1 VNGNRLYDAN
11 EVWSETDPLNEDSDG
26 DGLPDG
32 WEIDNGLD
40 PLDNGVDNFRTAN
53 PNDPQTFTHSSQSEL
68 TRNGGGDDPDEDDF
82 TNLQELANGTRPLEN
97 DKVPPAPANSITI
110 GPGEDGSIGNA
121 LNLNEFT
128 DWTINDLLILDEYEG
143 DGINNQ
149 GTDTYLANDGFD
161 SSRDIVAFYFRD
173 GGADGKL
180 YFRFDFQDLRAFA
193 EEGHLDAYVVIDTG
207 NVSVGESAFPEDL
220 DTRTEMKWEV
230 LVAIYQTNN
239 GAVYVD
245 TNTVDNTTTI
255 GEDIYSKGVVR
266 RTQTSAKG
274 FEQAYFNSEL
284 DAMEASISR
293 QALLDAGWNGNP
305 DTLNF
310 QVFTTRDGTQNSP
323 TPGLGDISGRS
334 DIRDTV
340 FDDFIAS
347 QYFRDQSSID
357 GYKSILTSW
366 FIIIGAN
373 DRGKRAKVA

>member
-1 VNGNRLYDAN
+1 M
-11 EVWSETDPLNEDSDG
+11 
-26 DGLPDG
+26 
-32 WEIDNGLD
+32 
-40 PLDNGVDNFRTAN
+40 
-53 PNDPQTFTHSSQSEL
+53 
-68 TRNGGGDDPDEDDF
+68 
-82 TNLQELANGTRPLEN
+82 
-97 DKVPPAPANSITI
+97 I

-128 DWTINDLLILDEYEG
+128 DWTIYDLLILDEYEG

-245 TNTVDNTTTI
+245 TNTVVNTTKCKT
-255 GEDIYSKGVVR
+255 VVL
-266 RTQTSAKG
+266 SVPIHK
-274 FEQAYFNSEL
+274 FYH
-284 DAMEASISR
+284 ISS
-293 QALLDAGWNGNP
+293 L
-305 DTLNF
+305 
-310 QVFTTRDGTQNSP
+310 
-323 TPGLGDISGRS
+323 
-334 DIRDTV
+334 
-340 FDDFIAS
+340 
-347 QYFRDQSSID
+347 SSC
-357 GYKSILTSW
+357 
-366 FIIIGAN
+366 
-373 DRGKRAKVA
+373 V

>member
-1 VNGNRLYDAN
+1 
-11 EVWSETDPLNEDSDG
+11 
-26 DGLPDG
+26 
-32 WEIDNGLD
+32 
-40 PLDNGVDNFRTAN
+40 
-53 PNDPQTFTHSSQSEL
+53 
-68 TRNGGGDDPDEDDF
+68 
-82 TNLQELANGTRPLEN
+82 
-97 DKVPPAPANSITI
+97 
-110 GPGEDGSIGNA
+110 
-121 LNLNEFT
+121 
-128 DWTINDLLILDEYEG
+128 
-143 DGINNQ
+143 
-149 GTDTYLANDGFD
+149 
-161 SSRDIVAFYFRD
+161 
-173 GGADGKL
+173 
-180 YFRFDFQDLRAFA
+180 AFA

-323 TPGLGDISGRS
+323 TPGLGNISGRS

-347 QYFRDQSSID
+347 AYFRDQSSIEGD
-357 GYKSILTSW
+357 HAN
-366 FIIIGAN
+366 GAAHAALQHVA
-373 DRGKRAKVA
+373 RVGAMAAMRSRAPRA